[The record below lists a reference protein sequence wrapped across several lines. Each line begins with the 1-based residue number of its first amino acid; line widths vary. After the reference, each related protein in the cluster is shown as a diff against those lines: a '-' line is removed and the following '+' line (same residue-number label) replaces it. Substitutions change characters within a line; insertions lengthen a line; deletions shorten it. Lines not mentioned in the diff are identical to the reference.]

1 MCEHHHRH
9 RGWRRFGRIPS
20 VDELLRILEE
30 KQRDLEQ
37 ETADVAELI
46 RRLREGQPAE
56 TASV

>member
-1 MCEHHHRH
+1 MCEHHHRQ

-46 RRLREGQPAE
+46 RRLREGRPAE